1 MSSIISI
8 AAHRD
13 ARHSDNCTR
22 WSILSVEIEM
32 TTLQP
37 ETTVADIAA
46 ESLAAIGV
54 FERLGID
61 YCCGG
66 KSSLAATAPAEEVDW
81 NTAPLPT
88 LIDHIVNTHH
98 VYLKREL
105 PLLSDRLAKVH
116 SVYAQRI
123 PGELDGLPEVFEAL
137 RAELESHLMKEE
149 MILFPAIRAKV
160 AEKETGVPAPPT
172 CFGTIAAP
180 IMQMEHEHEEAGA
193 ALVRIRELTRN
204 FTIPEYACSTYR
216 ALILGLEQLE
226 LDLHRHIHLENN
238 ILHRRAQTH
247 LS

>member
-1 MSSIISI
+1 M
-8 AAHRD
+8 
-13 ARHSDNCTR
+13 
-22 WSILSVEIEM
+22 LSVENVM

-37 ETTVADIAA
+37 ETTVAEIAA

-66 KSSLAATAPAEEVDW
+66 KRSLAEACRGKGYRVEDVERELAAASAQAPLAAVDW
-81 NTAPLPT
+81 NTAPLPA

-105 PLLSDRLAKVH
+105 PLLSARLTKVH
-116 SVYAQRI
+116 SVYAERL
-123 PGELDGLPEVFEAL
+123 PGELDGLPEVFEGL
-137 RAELESHLMKEE
+137 RAELDSHLMKEE
-149 MILFPAIRAKV
+149 IILFPAIRAKV
-160 AEKETGVPAPPT
+160 AERETGVPAPPT

-193 ALVRIRELTRN
+193 ALARIRELTRN
-204 FTIPEYACSTYR
+204 FAIPDYACSTYR
-216 ALILGLEQLE
+216 ALILGLEELE

-238 ILHRRAQTH
+238 ILHRRAQVQ
-247 LS
+247 LA

>member
-1 MSSIISI
+1 
-8 AAHRD
+8 
-13 ARHSDNCTR
+13 
-22 WSILSVEIEM
+22 M

-61 YCCGG
+61 YCCSG
-66 KSSLAATAPAEEVDW
+66 KSSLAEACRRKGYRVEDVERELASATAAAPAEKVDW
-81 NTAPLPT
+81 NTAPLPA

-149 MILFPAIRAKV
+149 IILFPAIRAKV
-160 AEKETGVPAPPT
+160 AESETGVPAPPT
-172 CFGTIAAP
+172 CFGSIAAP

-193 ALVRIRELTRN
+193 SLVRIRELTHN
-204 FTIPEYACSTYR
+204 FSIPEYACSTYR
-216 ALILGLEQLE
+216 ALIHGLEQLE

-238 ILHRRAQTH
+238 ILHRRSQN
-247 LS
+247 LYK